1 MPIPFIL
8 AGLGVAAGAVGVGG
22 HIDAKK
28 TNEEAQRISLKAE
41 AKR

>member
-28 TNEEAQRISLKAE
+28 QMRKLKE
-41 AKR
+41 FL